1 MIAPPDSTAAN
12 VQAIAWII
20 GASAGLLLA
29 MALFIVAV
37 FRPWRKFQAHL
48 TTKLGGLDVA
58 VNNVPEGVPT
68 LVQQVTWLFA
78 AVGSIAEQA
87 GYDLPEKPTAAPRT
101 ARTRKGDE

>member
-1 MIAPPDSTAAN
+1 MTPPGSTADN

-37 FRPWRKFQAHL
+37 FRHGRKFQAHL
-48 TTKLGGLDVA
+48 TTKLGGIDVA

-101 ARTRKGDE
+101 AHPRKGDE

>member
-1 MIAPPDSTAAN
+1 MIAPPDSTADN
-12 VQAIAWII
+12 VQAIASII

-29 MALFIVAV
+29 VALVGAV

-48 TTKLGGLDVA
+48 TTKLGGIDVA

-68 LVQQVTWLFA
+68 LVQQVTWLSA